1 MKKLT
6 NNKKLKILNNMLQFL
21 QNASITTDKNTPLK
35 KIKFFKSISLEEIWN
50 RNKAI
55 N

>member
-35 KIKFFKSISLEEIWN
+35 KIKFFIDEMLRVIDL
-50 RNKAI
+50 
-55 N
+55 